1 MATTIATGV
10 SFIMNRFFKLAIAGG
25 ALLAL
30 SACAGLELDRAR
42 NFVPQGSEF
51 AQALY
56 AEYVDLA
63 TAEFDEGDYSD
74 SDAFARRAV
83 IGPIVMPE
91 KLSARQLPADKAGE
105 LAQARARMMS
115 AIDRGGRLSAPAD
128 AARAQAMF
136 DCWVEEQE
144 ENFQPGDIAACRNAF
159 LAAIARVEKSI
170 RPAPKPKPVARPMPM
185 AKMAKPER
193 MMSMVRPEPASQSF
207 FVYFDFNSSSLD
219 GAARAVIAS
228 AARTVSRAKANRV
241 VLTGYADRSGTAA
254 YNMRLSARRAAA
266 VQAGLRAAGVA
277 PGLIES
283 AGVGESRPIIRTDDN
298 VRESGN
304 RLVRIEVLR

>member
-10 SFIMNRFFKLAIAGG
+10 FFIMNRFFKLAIAGG

-42 NFVPQGSEF
+42 NFAPQGSDF

-63 TAEFDEGDYSD
+63 KAEFDEGDYSD

-83 IGPIVMPE
+83 AGPIVMPE

-144 ENFQPGDIAACRNAF
+144 ENFQPGDIAACRGAF
-159 LAAIARVEKSI
+159 LAAIAKVEKSI
-170 RPAPKPKPVARPMPM
+170 RPAAKPKPVVKPMPM
-185 AKMAKPER
+185 AKAMPKMAKPEP
-193 MMSMVRPEPASQSF
+193 MMPMVRPEPASQSF
-207 FVYFDFNSSSLD
+207 FIYFGFNSSSLD
-219 GAARAVIAS
+219 GAARA
-228 AARTVSRAKANRV
+228 
-241 VLTGYADRSGTAA
+241 
-254 YNMRLSARRAAA
+254 SAR
-266 VQAGLRAAGVA
+266 AGRSSA
-277 PGLIES
+277 PATTSGS
-283 AGVGESRPIIRTDDN
+283 PATAWCASKSCAD
-298 VRESGN
+298 RESG
-304 RLVRIEVLR
+304 RRRTAFRPTLSGRGTCSCG